1 MQFFIQSMFH
11 RYQKAD
17 DSSPQNWLYFNE
29 IIGVISSISAHIGDL
44 EGICSIVMDDKYYF
58 SSK

>member
-1 MQFFIQSMFH
+1 MFH